1 VQLAQFDFDRV
12 GAVLMSQL
20 YQMHVDRAHFIIS
33 ALQDSWKT
41 FKPLTVENK
50 EGIIKHALFQL
61 QLEKRSGN
69 KIDRTAEKHF
79 ASIDSGLLGS
89 ELKLRLW
96 QAGDKFQPLG
106 MKGQKKVSDFL
117 IDEKVPLSLK
127 DRQLVLTSENRI
139 IWLVGH
145 QIDDKYKVT
154 KQTEQQLRLSYS
166 IS

>member
-1 VQLAQFDFDRV
+1 V
-12 GAVLMSQL
+12 
-20 YQMHVDRAHFIIS
+20 
-33 ALQDSWKT
+33 WK
-41 FKPLTVENK
+41 
-50 EGIIKHALFQL
+50 
-61 QLEKRSGN
+61 
-69 KIDRTAEKHF
+69 
-79 ASIDSGLLGS
+79 
-89 ELKLRLW
+89 
-96 QAGDKFQPLG
+96 AGDKFQPLG

-154 KQTEQQLRLSYS
+154 NQTEQQLRLSYS